1 MYQPPGPLAVLF
13 RAVLIAI
20 PIIFSSGRSFAQ
32 ETQAVLAKAANTRIQ
47 VKKIEVT
54 GSTLFSQQELQSILA
69 EKMISAQPETVALS
83 DLQDVANQITQL
95 YLERGFLTSRA
106 VLQPQLVKEGIV
118 TIAVVEGK
126 LADIQ
131 IEGLESLRAGYIR
144 SRLQQRLG
152 TPLNARKLEEKL
164 RLLKSDPLLESVES
178 SLRPGRKPGESIL
191 RVKVKEADRWQAALS
206 TNNYSQSSLQPEKSQ
221 MTTTYRNITGLGD
234 ELSLSSSMP
243 LDSTAFEQES
253 LRNYDIAYRMPVNAM
268 NGALQVQAT
277 VDDKTITESAFAAL
291 GIRNRSERYSIG
303 FRQPLVRSV
312 RQEFALSLHFKAEK
326 TQSFLFDDIP
336 FAFGSSADD
345 QGITQTRI
353 LEFGQ
358 DYSRRDSLGVWN
370 LRSSLNF
377 GLDVLEAT
385 SQAGATPDGQ
395 FFSWQV
401 QGQRVQKL
409 GGGSL
414 LIAQGA
420 LQLSPDSLLSS
431 QQFELGGGQSVRGFR
446 QNARLGDN
454 GWRVSLEG
462 RVPLWKT
469 KKDKRPILQLA
480 PFVEAGGVWNVSQNL
495 NGQPQEGFLAGAGVG
510 LLFQPS
516 RKLNI
521 RVDYGVPLVRVSDGD
536 RALQENGLYF
546 SIGSSY

>member
-1 MYQPPGPLAVLF
+1 MYQPPSSLAVLF

-20 PIIFSSGRSFAQ
+20 PIAFFSGRSFAQ
-32 ETQAVLAKAANTRIQ
+32 ETQTVLAKAADTRIQ

-69 EKMISAQPETVALS
+69 EKMMSAQPEIVALS

-95 YLERGFLTSRA
+95 YLERGYLTSRA
-106 VLQPQLVKEGIV
+106 VLPPQQVKEGVI
-118 TIAVVEGK
+118 TIAVIEGT

-131 IEGLESLRAGYIR
+131 VEGLESLRAGYVR
-144 SRLQQRLG
+144 DRLQQRAG
-152 TPLNARKLEEKL
+152 TPLNARQLEEKI
-164 RLLKSDPLLESVES
+164 RLLKGDPLFESVES
-178 SLRPGRKPGESIL
+178 SLRPGKSPGESIL
-191 RVKVKEADRWQAALS
+191 RVKVKEADRWQSALT

-221 MTTTYRNITGLGD
+221 MTTTYKNITGLGD

-243 LDSTAFEQES
+243 LDSTAFEQDS

-268 NGALQVQAT
+268 NGAVQVQTT
-277 VDDKTITESAFAAL
+277 VDDKTITEPAFAAL
-291 GIRNRSERYSIG
+291 GIRNRSERYRVG
-303 FRQPLVRSV
+303 FRQPLVRSM
-312 RQEFALSLHFKAEK
+312 RQEFALSLGFKAEK
-326 TQSFLFDDIP
+326 TQSFLFNDIP
-336 FAFGSSADD
+336 FAFGPGADE
-345 QGITQTRI
+345 QGITQSRV
-353 LEFGQ
+353 LEYGQ
-358 DYSRRDSLGVWN
+358 DYSRRDGAGVWN
-370 LRSSLNF
+370 LKSNFNF
-377 GLDVLEAT
+377 GLDVLD
-385 SQAGATPDGQ
+385 ATPENQ

-446 QNARLGDN
+446 QNARMGDN

-462 RVPLWKT
+462 RVPVWKT
-469 KKDKRPILQLA
+469 KKDKRPILQIA
-480 PFVEAGGVWNVSQNL
+480 PFLEAGGVWNVLQNVK
-495 NGQPQEGFLAGAGVG
+495 GQPQEGFLAGAGVG

-521 RVDYGVPLVRVSDGD
+521 RLDYGVPLVSVSDGD
-536 RALQENGLYF
+536 RSLQENGLYF
-546 SIGSSY
+546 SVGSSY